1 MRTKQALDG
10 ILIYNMKSGICMAK
24 HSAPH
29 IPCMN
34 MGGISLIP
42 SILNDL

>member
-10 ILIYNMKSGICMAK
+10 ILIYNMKSGTRMAK

-29 IPCMN
+29 IPFYEYGKN
-34 MGGISLIP
+34 FTYSF
-42 SILNDL
+42 